1 VQVLGFIWGI
11 LAMVGMFIAFIP
23 LLGWL
28 NWANI
33 PFAII
38 GLIISIVGTARAQD
52 SNFLGI
58 AGIVMCLMA
67 IIWGALRLKAGR
79 GIL

>member
-11 LAMVGMFIAFIP
+11 LAVIGMFIAFIP

-38 GLIISIVGTARAQD
+38 GLIISIVGTAKAQD
-52 SNFLGI
+52 GNFLGI
-58 AGIVMCLMA
+58 AGIVMCLTA